1 VKEDSYKSVDLTG
14 IQNPSFIPE
23 DEHQSERIK
32 SDSVK
37 SDIKV

>member
-1 VKEDSYKSVDLTG
+1 VKDASYKSEDLNG

-23 DEHQSERIK
+23 DEHHTGRIK

-37 SDIKV
+37 GDIEV